1 MGVPA
6 LAAQVQ
12 GQGSVSAD
20 NLNTYTQSCDIVA
33 RLRNLIGLPNM
44 QILLLGISA
53 PNDGGQ
59 GAFYWAT
66 GSGFV
71 DDGFN
76 TIVPTGTAS
85 GAWIRVGSAGLLP
98 TSPLITVSGTVITKG
113 FQFVPINNTT
123 GLPFSVLL
131 SLSPV
136 NGETHTI
143 KDWAGNAASF
153 PITILGN
160 GNLLDAATSYVLAAN
175 YQSISMTFVSGKW
188 SLW

>member
-6 LAAQVQ
+6 LATQVQ

-20 NLNTYTQSCDIVA
+20 NLNTFIQTCDTIA
-33 RLRNLIGLPNM
+33 RLRNIIGLLNM
-44 QILLLGISA
+44 QILLLGTST

-59 GAFYWAT
+59 GAFYWAS

-71 DDGFN
+71 DDSFN
-76 TIVPTGTAS
+76 TIVPIGTS
-85 GAWIRVGSAGLLP
+85 TGAWIRVGSAGLLP

-113 FQFVPINNTT
+113 FQFVPINNIT

-131 SLSPV
+131 SPTPV
-136 NGETHTI
+136 TGETHTI
-143 KDWAGNAASF
+143 KDWAGNAATF
-153 PITILGN
+153 PITISGN

-175 YQSISMTFVSGKW
+175 FQSISMTFVSGKW